1 MTKEKSAGANS
12 IMAENQP
19 ILDTLQAAAK
29 NPVEQ
34 VNHPA
39 QSDCILWDKGKTEDR
54 YGALR
59 VGGKVVYAH
68 RHAWERVHGR
78 IPDGLYVLHRCDV
91 RHCINVDH
99 LFLGT
104 HADNM
109 RDMAEKGRANIV
121 PKPGESNPSAKLTGG
136 QVHEIRRLYDEDRVT
151 YKDLAKR
158 FGVSPSQIGNI
169 VRGEKWNATEA
180 VSHPSH
186 YNMGG
191 PKGPDGTAKYEAIKV
206 IEDWGLGFK
215 FGNAIKYILRAP
227 HKGTELDDL
236 KKARWYLDRSRNPS
250 LYEPNN
256 PNAMSRMLVTAV
268 CEAWKLPNLLSSTV
282 YHVSRGNVRDAL
294 VCLDAHIAY
303 LESKEKQA

>member
-1 MTKEKSAGANS
+1 MG
-12 IMAENQP
+12 
-19 ILDTLQAAAK
+19 
-29 NPVEQ
+29 EQ
-34 VNHPA
+34 VNHPGHG
-39 QSDCILWDKGKTEDR
+39 DCILWDKGKTEDR

-59 VGGKVVYAH
+59 VGEKVVYAH

-109 RDMAEKGRANIV
+109 KDMAEKGRANNV

-151 YKDLAKR
+151 YKDLARR

-169 VRGEKWNATEA
+169 VRGEKWNAPEA

-191 PKGPDGTAKYEAIKV
+191 PKEADGTAKYETIKV
-206 IEDWGLGFK
+206 IEDWSLGFCM
-215 FGNAIKYILRAP
+215 GNALKYILRAP
-227 HKGTELDDL
+227 HKGTEKQDLD
-236 KKARWYLDRSRNPS
+236 KARWYLARQ
-250 LYEPNN
+250 
-256 PNAMSRMLVTAV
+256 
-268 CEAWKLPNLLSSTV
+268 
-282 YHVSRGNVRDAL
+282 SRGSDHPDRDGAEFSMTAEEVTSAWGLPVHLAAAVAHIRNTDARRAL
-294 VCLDAHIAY
+294 VDLDAHLIAVAWSS
-303 LESKEKQA
+303 E